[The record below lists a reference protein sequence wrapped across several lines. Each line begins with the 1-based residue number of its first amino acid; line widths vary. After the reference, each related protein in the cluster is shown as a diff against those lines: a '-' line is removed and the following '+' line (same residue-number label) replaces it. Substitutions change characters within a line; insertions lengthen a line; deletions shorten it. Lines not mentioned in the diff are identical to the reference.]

1 MASVTLTIKDET
13 AGGKTTNEIKVSFA
27 SELTT
32 VKEIITARVIEEVDA
47 YNNRMPEYFK
57 GLVQPS
63 DAELTLNGFK
73 LKERRKVDA
82 EKQCLLALE
91 AFKKNSYFVLIDNIQ
106 SESLEQMVVI
116 NNNTLVSF
124 IKLTPLV
131 GG

>member
-13 AGGKTTNEIKVSFA
+13 AGGKTTNEIQVSFA

-47 YNNRMPEYFK
+47 YNNRMPEYFN

-91 AFKKNSYFVLIDNIQ
+91 AFNKNSYFVLIDNIQ

-116 NNNTLVSF
+116 NNSTLVSF